1 MNGVNVGALLGGIQ
15 VYATNNRGFTPEEL
29 VDRAVDKI
37 IHVGSQS
44 HPAIREQAE
53 AFKASIREVIL
64 HYMKQAV
71 ASDRTTIAN
80 LLTQAGHSALI
91 PILKE

>member
-53 AFKASIREVIL
+53 AFKKQIEGVVL
-64 HYMKQAV
+64 HYLKQAV
-71 ASDRTTIAN
+71 ASHNTTIAN
-80 LLTQAGHSALI
+80 RLTQAGHPELI
-91 PILKE
+91 KILD